1 MERDTEHRQPPLVG
15 DLACL
20 DPQLPLLV
28 VDIQPAGLMSLM
40 NPQQQAFYCD
50 NDHGIIWF
58 DQLPA
63 HTPMAQ
69 ILERGALLWLP
80 LIWLNRY
87 PDDIK

>member
-1 MERDTEHRQPPLVG
+1 MENDTKHRQPPTVG

-20 DPQLPLLV
+20 DPQLPILV
-28 VDIQPAGLMSLM
+28 VDIQESGYLLRL
-40 NPQQQAFYCD
+40 NGKGQAFYCD
-50 NDHGIIWF
+50 NDHGITWF

-69 ILERGALLWLP
+69 ILEAGALFWLP

-87 PDDIK
+87 PDGIK